1 MKNLLNEY
9 RMSPK
14 KAILPAVVVVVL
26 IFLAQIILLFNAL
39 LLRIGFPYF
48 TDGDV
53 KIKENIAFTS
63 TLSFICITL
72 FACAFGYFL
81 HAAYTDAENEGL
93 PY

>member
-1 MKNLLNEY
+1 MIV
-9 RMSPK
+9 M
-14 KAILPAVVVVVL
+14 VVL

-53 KIKENIAFTS
+53 KVKENIAFTS

-72 FACAFGYFL
+72 FACAFGYFI

-93 PY
+93 LY